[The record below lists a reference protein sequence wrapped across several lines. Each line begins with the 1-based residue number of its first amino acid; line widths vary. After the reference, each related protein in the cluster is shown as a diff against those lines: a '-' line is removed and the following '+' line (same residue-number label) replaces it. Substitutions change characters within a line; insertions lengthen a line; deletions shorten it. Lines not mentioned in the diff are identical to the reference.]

1 MNILMKKGKETETK
15 KQIQEYITNEEL
27 KTKINNLKKAIKE
40 KNTIKNSILE
50 PFYDLFVPFVIQQ
63 YKRYKDQPRKERY
76 ITDNKIDFMKKYIAE
91 TSDLIMDNYNKNL
104 IDKEAYF
111 LSMNTLLDIK
121 KDFWVI

>member
-121 KDFWVI
+121 KDFWVL

>member
-1 MNILMKKGKETETK
+1 MKKGKETETK

-121 KDFWVI
+121 KDFWVL

>member
-1 MNILMKKGKETETK
+1 MKKGKETETK
-15 KQIQEYITNEEL
+15 KQIQEYITNEEI
-27 KTKINNLKKAIKE
+27 KTKIDNLKKAIKE

-121 KDFWVI
+121 KDFWVL

>member
-15 KQIQEYITNEEL
+15 KQIQEYITNEEI
-27 KTKINNLKKAIKE
+27 KTKIDNLKKAIKE

-121 KDFWVI
+121 KDFWVL

>member
-1 MNILMKKGKETETK
+1 MKKGKETETK

-27 KTKINNLKKAIKE
+27 KTKIDNLKKAIKE

-76 ITDNKIDFMKKYIAE
+76 ITDNKIDFMKKYITE

-121 KDFWVI
+121 KDFWVL

>member
-27 KTKINNLKKAIKE
+27 KTKIDNLKKAIKE

-76 ITDNKIDFMKKYIAE
+76 ITDNKIDFMKKYITE

-121 KDFWVI
+121 KDFWVL